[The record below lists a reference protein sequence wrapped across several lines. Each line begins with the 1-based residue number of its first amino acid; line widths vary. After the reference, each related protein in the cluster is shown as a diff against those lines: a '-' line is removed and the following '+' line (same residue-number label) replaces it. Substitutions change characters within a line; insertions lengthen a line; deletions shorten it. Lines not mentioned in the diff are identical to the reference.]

1 MGEKS
6 SKNPL
11 YSIEVLNFDLNLITQ
26 HCKIESLET
35 MANLNLFNPSEEV
48 SNLLK
53 KAKESEN
60 PYRLFWLVVDHKQCT
75 IDLGESVLKKGTW
88 QQDYKEFIERLP
100 KSNQPFYLLLHIKS
114 DTVNWSLIHFCPSNA
129 DVRAKLST
137 ASVKMTLK
145 NIMGPIMINNDF
157 FVDDYDD
164 LCLEKVIDRI
174 LRNKQTN
181 LFRSKQEIEES
192 YHQDMEVMTKIEHSN
207 LAKTGGAF
215 HYNCLLDDKG
225 QAALIDFKSKKV
237 ISLRFA
243 MSPDIT
249 KIIIDGKITSNDST
263 PLLSCFEFGKN
274 NQQQLLPEHF
284 QPGYILLSF
293 KHLNPTVQDEILE
306 KIVLLKEKLDADVV
320 HIEVDDLKE
329 VTVERKTIRNNSVM
343 ERKLDRNRSE
353 SREEEFKA
361 VIESYCMRPQIEQ
374 QDAMGMGIGI
384 I

>member
-1 MGEKS
+1 
-6 SKNPL
+6 
-11 YSIEVLNFDLNLITQ
+11 
-26 HCKIESLET
+26 

-293 KHLNPTVQDEILE
+293 KHLNPTVQNEILE
-306 KIVLLKEKLDADVV
+306 KIVLVCFVPVDNTLPVKLRFAYSVNQSSFLNKLKEKLDADVV

-329 VTVERKTIRNNSVM
+329 VTVERM
-343 ERKLDRNRSE
+343 FFLLYPQLDSSGCVEAKNDENRLKFEKPS
-353 SREEEFKA
+353 FKRRGPRRL
-361 VIESYCMRPQIEQ
+361 IQ
-374 QDAMGMGIGI
+374 
-384 I
+384 

>member
-1 MGEKS
+1 MIR
-6 SKNPL
+6 
-11 YSIEVLNFDLNLITQ
+11 SIDCFYF
-26 HCKIESLET
+26 S
-35 MANLNLFNPSEEV
+35 
-48 SNLLK
+48 
-53 KAKESEN
+53 
-60 PYRLFWLVVDHKQCT
+60 T
-75 IDLGESVLKKGTW
+75 IS
-88 QQDYKEFIERLP
+88 IA
-100 KSNQPFYLLLHIKS
+100 
-114 DTVNWSLIHFCPSNA
+114 VNWSLIHFCPSNA

-192 YHQDMEVMTKIEHSN
+192 YHQDMEVMTKIEHRLTIIWSVSIHYIEINQNEFLQIFSN

-306 KIVLLKEKLDADVV
+306 KIVLVCFVPVDNTLPVKLRFAYSVNQSSFLNKLKEKLDADVV

-329 VTVERKTIRNNSVM
+329 VTVERM
-343 ERKLDRNRSE
+343 FFLLYPQLDSSGCVEAKNDENRLKFEKPS
-353 SREEEFKA
+353 FKRRGPRRLIQWR
-361 VIESYCMRPQIEQ
+361 VQ
-374 QDAMGMGIGI
+374 
-384 I
+384 